1 MSERLGIAMEKD
13 ILLEVK
19 HLHTDLVTKQ
29 KTIQIVNDVSF
40 CVMRG
45 ETFGLIGE
53 SGCGKSIT
61 CKSLIQLM
69 REPGRITAGEILYKG
84 ENLLEYSEKKMQ
96 QIRGREI
103 SMIFQNPMTTLNPV
117 MTIGSQLIESME
129 KDINKKEKAI
139 QAEELLRLTGIPDA
153 GKKLKYYPHQF
164 SGGMR
169 QRAMIAIALA
179 ARPHL
184 LLADEPTTALD
195 VSTQR
200 QIIKLLKQLKKELDM
215 SLLLVTHDLS
225 VASEMC
231 DRIAVMYA
239 GCIMEMTDTASLF
252 KRPLHPYTYGL
263 LQSIPSIERKK
274 NGEKLYSIGGY
285 PPEMDNLPEGC
296 PFSLRCND
304 CEPICKKDMPK
315 LIEVEK
321 GHFSRC
327 HCMDKMLKRG
337 GLSDV

>member
-1 MSERLGIAMEKD
+1 MEKD

-129 KDINKKEKAI
+129 KDINKKLK
-139 QAEELLRLTGIPDA
+139 LRT
-153 GKKLKYYPHQF
+153 
-164 SGGMR
+164 
-169 QRAMIAIALA
+169 
-179 ARPHL
+179 
-184 LLADEPTTALD
+184 
-195 VSTQR
+195 
-200 QIIKLLKQLKKELDM
+200 
-215 SLLLVTHDLS
+215 
-225 VASEMC
+225 
-231 DRIAVMYA
+231 
-239 GCIMEMTDTASLF
+239 
-252 KRPLHPYTYGL
+252 
-263 LQSIPSIERKK
+263 
-274 NGEKLYSIGGY
+274 
-285 PPEMDNLPEGC
+285 
-296 PFSLRCND
+296 
-304 CEPICKKDMPK
+304 
-315 LIEVEK
+315 
-321 GHFSRC
+321 
-327 HCMDKMLKRG
+327 
-337 GLSDV
+337 

>member
-263 LQSIPSIERKK
+263 LQSIPSIER
-274 NGEKLYSIGGY
+274 G
-285 PPEMDNLPEGC
+285 PM
-296 PFSLRCND
+296 
-304 CEPICKKDMPK
+304 
-315 LIEVEK
+315 
-321 GHFSRC
+321 SR
-327 HCMDKMLKRG
+327 K
-337 GLSDV
+337 STS